1 MANPPEYSE
10 WPRLRCLVF
19 IKDKRDPT
27 RMERARVHSWC
38 VANLREVYSDLDK
51 DYSRAVAKQA
61 IPLLVREINELKK
74 PEEAVRKFQL
84 MIEAPDAIRPFLDVL
99 NMGISDDDDDD
110 DNEDDGELLQQYLEK
125 LLGGGCEEN
134 YGTGS

>member
-27 RMERARVHSWC
+27 QMERARVHSWC

-51 DYSRAVAKQA
+51 DYSRAAAKQA
-61 IPLLVREINELKK
+61 IPLLVREINELRK

-84 MIEAPDAIRPFLDVL
+84 MVEAPDAVRPFLDVL
-99 NMGISDDDDDD
+99 NMGITDDDD
-110 DNEDDGELLQQYLEK
+110 EDDGELLQQYLEK
-125 LLGGGCEEN
+125 LLGGGCE
-134 YGTGS
+134 GDRGSGS